1 VQRSEAQLP
10 MRAFHLPIRWR
21 MALWSA
27 ALMAATLA
35 VAAYL
40 SFFVLSDALLRE
52 VDGQLAERAE
62 RIEQR
67 VITGPPE
74 APLAHPASQAEMA
87 VDAFDE
93 FAAPGV
99 YTQIYDANGR
109 PLAASS
115 NIPQGG
121 LPQDTWAVA
130 YALSGRAD
138 LTTLPGGRDR
148 LRALTRPM
156 VSEGRTVGVIRVVA
170 SLHLLDTFLA
180 RFERLLLLVG
190 FGGLVLAVFG
200 GWALATRAL
209 HPVVELTR
217 LARQAAD
224 EADDGRLRE
233 MAVEPPSPL
242 VAALASDEI
251 GVLAST
257 FNDLLARL
265 GATVRRQREFLAD
278 TSHELRNPL
287 MVIGANLDL
296 LDLDLPPEE
305 RTACLREAREE
316 VGRMRR
322 LIADLL
328 FLTEVDA
335 REAIVHAQVDLAG
348 VARSV
353 VRRSRPLP
361 DGLELKLALA
371 DPAVVLGDRDR
382 LRQLL
387 TNLVENAIRYTP
399 PPGEIQVAVRRR
411 GDRAQLVVSDSGIGI
426 ASEHRERVF
435 ERFYRVDA
443 ARTRSMGGTGLGLAI
458 VRQIAEAHGG
468 GVRLESEPGRGSTFT
483 VEIPLAP
490 VEEPAPSP
498 PIGEVAAP
506 TGTPG

>member
-1 VQRSEAQLP
+1 MQRSEVQLP
-10 MRAFHLPIRWR
+10 LRALHLPIRWR

-52 VDGQLAERAE
+52 VDGQLAERAD

-74 APLAHPASQAEMA
+74 APLTLPASQAEMA

-99 YTQIYDANGR
+99 YTQIYDATGR

-121 LPQDTWAVA
+121 LPQDSWAVA
-130 YALSGRAD
+130 FALSGRSD

-148 LRALTRPM
+148 LRALTRPL

-217 LARQAAD
+217 LARQTAD
-224 EADDGRLRE
+224 EVDDGRLRE
-233 MAVEPPSPL
+233 MAVEPPSAL

-257 FNDLLARL
+257 FNVLLARL

-305 RTACLREAREE
+305 RAACLREAREE
-316 VGRMRR
+316 VARMRR
-322 LIADLL
+322 LVADLL

-335 REAIVHAQVDLAG
+335 RDAIVHARVDLAG

-361 DGLELKLALA
+361 DGLELKLVLA

-387 TNLVENAIRYTP
+387 ANLVENAIRYTP
-399 PPGEIQVAVRRR
+399 PPGEIVVSVRRK
-411 GDRAQLVVSDSGIGI
+411 GEHVEVSVADSGIGI
-426 ASEHRERVF
+426 PPEHQGRIF
-435 ERFYRVDA
+435 DRFYRVDQ
-443 ARTRSMGGTGLGLAI
+443 ARTRSLGGSGLGLAI

-468 GVRLESEPGRGSTFT
+468 QVRLISAVGAGSEFV
-483 VEIPLAP
+483 VELPLVSPEAELAEAP
-490 VEEPAPSP
+490 VDAR
-498 PIGEVAAP
+498 VAS
-506 TGTPG
+506 